1 MLRRDNKCNEVCI
14 NEHLHRV
21 NWARGI
27 GELGEVGVAAAI
39 TNAIYHATGKR
50 IRMLPA
56 HLADLL
62 A

>member
-1 MLRRDNKCNEVCI
+1 VFFID
-14 NEHLHRV
+14 EHDPHASKTG
-21 NWARGI
+21 ARGI

-50 IRMLPA
+50 IRTLPVRV
-56 HLADLL
+56 ADLI